1 MYFHGVLSKR
11 SDLVVDIDRDRLEA
25 RMLSYFDPTV
35 TDEAMA
41 RICPMAMM
49 DMEHFEPHSV
59 RQKLLPRGY
68 LPQYVVRHL
77 YRPFDL
83 RWLYWEPESELLA
96 RKVPEYFAQL
106 PSRTRWI
113 AAAHRH
119 RKAFDPPPVT
129 HALACLHVI
138 ERGAALI
145 PARLLPEGQTSLL
158 PETEGVA
165 PGIPQANLSPQARA
179 YLDDIGCDDVEGLF
193 DHSIATI
200 HADAYSG
207 QNGQPLCD
215 DWPRIP
221 LPASAE
227 RLRASADIGSVVSAL
242 LDVECPVDR
251 VTTGETRHE
260 LKPIGPI
267 SKADGSQV
275 NPEAG
280 DLSVTAGWGHAGQG
294 GVTMPARGRV
304 IERAYTDTELAA
316 FREGVF
322 DLDLTFDQLLACLGG
337 TCVDVYLNDLTTW
350 RCVPK
355 RVWTYTIG
363 GYQVMKK
370 WLSYRERPLLGRDLT
385 VDEARYVTGMV
396 RRVAAILLSS
406 RHSTPTTRP

>member
-138 ERGAALI
+138 EKGRGPHPGSSSAGGSDEPIAGDRGSR
-145 PARLLPEGQTSLL
+145 AGHSSSRS
-158 PETEGVA
+158 VA
-165 PGIPQANLSPQARA
+165 PGTS
-179 YLDDIGCDDVEGLF
+179 LF
-193 DHSIATI
+193 GRYRVRRCRGSFR
-200 HADAYSG
+200 
-207 QNGQPLCD
+207 PLHRHDTC
-215 DWPRIP
+215 R
-221 LPASAE
+221 
-227 RLRASADIGSVVSAL
+227 RLLGS
-242 LDVECPVDR
+242 
-251 VTTGETRHE
+251 
-260 LKPIGPI
+260 
-267 SKADGSQV
+267 
-275 NPEAG
+275 
-280 DLSVTAGWGHAGQG
+280 
-294 GVTMPARGRV
+294 
-304 IERAYTDTELAA
+304 ERAAA
-316 FREGVF
+316 LR
-322 DLDLTFDQLLACLGG
+322 
-337 TCVDVYLNDLTTW
+337 
-350 RCVPK
+350 
-355 RVWTYTIG
+355 
-363 GYQVMKK
+363 
-370 WLSYRERPLLGRDLT
+370 
-385 VDEARYVTGMV
+385 
-396 RRVAAILLSS
+396 
-406 RHSTPTTRP
+406 